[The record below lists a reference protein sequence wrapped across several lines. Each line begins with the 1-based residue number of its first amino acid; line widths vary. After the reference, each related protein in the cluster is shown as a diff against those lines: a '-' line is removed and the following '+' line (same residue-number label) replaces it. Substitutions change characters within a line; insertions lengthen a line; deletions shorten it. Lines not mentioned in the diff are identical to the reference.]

1 MLLRGDNAVGYTNYP
16 EWVIRDFIK
25 QSVIAGLDIFRIFD
39 CLNNPE
45 QMAVAI
51 DAVKNENGIVEACI
65 CYTGDIINPKETKYT
80 LKYYTKIALQL
91 VEMGTDILCIKDM
104 AGLLRPEAAS
114 QLIKGLRDHIDVPI
128 HLHTHDTSGNGVAM
142 LLAAANAGCDIVD
155 GAVSSMSGLTSQP
168 SLNAIVA
175 SLENT
180 RRASILPLKVLDEL
194 SLYWESVR
202 SMYSAFDPG
211 IKATST
217 SVYRHE
223 IPGGQYSNLYDQAR
237 NVGVSAAEFQDL
249 TERYKEVNELL
260 GNIVKVTPSSKV
272 VGDFALLLQK
282 HGLTGPKYLETKPQL
297 DYPDSVVS
305 FFKGHMGIPYGG
317 FPEEVRNLVL
327 GADAPEPSKPDAED
341 KASSHEVRE
350 RLEEKIGR
358 EATEQE
364 VLSYALYP
372 KVFLDFMSHHQKF
385 HKVVTLP
392 TPVFFYGL
400 QQNEEIEVDIEPGKT
415 LVISLNGVS
424 EANEKAQRTVFF
436 KLNGYQ
442 REVRIT
448 DAALG
453 SKVKIN
459 KKADLMRIGH
469 VAAPMPGKVLE
480 VKIKRGDK
488 VEKGQ
493 ALFITESMKMEYVI
507 TAKSSGVIKEILIAQ
522 ATEVESGDLLAEI
535 QA

>member
-1 MLLRGDNAVGYTNYP
+1 M
-16 EWVIRDFIK
+16 
-25 QSVIAGLDIFRIFD
+25 
-39 CLNNPE
+39 
-45 QMAVAI
+45 
-51 DAVKNENGIVEACI
+51 
-65 CYTGDIINPKETKYT
+65 
-80 LKYYTKIALQL
+80 
-91 VEMGTDILCIKDM
+91 
-104 AGLLRPEAAS
+104 
-114 QLIKGLRDHIDVPI
+114 
-128 HLHTHDTSGNGVAM
+128 
-142 LLAAANAGCDIVD
+142 
-155 GAVSSMSGLTSQP
+155 
-168 SLNAIVA
+168 
-175 SLENT
+175 
-180 RRASILPLKVLDEL
+180 
-194 SLYWESVR
+194 
-202 SMYSAFDPG
+202 
-211 IKATST
+211 
-217 SVYRHE
+217 
-223 IPGGQYSNLYDQAR
+223 
-237 NVGVSAAEFQDL
+237 
-249 TERYKEVNELL
+249 
-260 GNIVKVTPSSKV
+260 
-272 VGDFALLLQK
+272 
-282 HGLTGPKYLETKPQL
+282 
-297 DYPDSVVS
+297 S

-459 KKADLMRIGH
+459 KKADLMKIGH

-488 VEKGQ
+488 EEKGQ